1 MAGPGIRPPP
11 AILGW
16 PMRRVV
22 AAAIVA
28 VALAS
33 TVAAAPLPGKRI
45 AIARGSGPFALAI
58 AHGQVNTPKALYAKL
73 SGRIGD
79 ATVLVDCLVGTES
92 TPITYHRPRASLF
105 RFPVKPAD
113 ADICHVTATV
123 TGQGKIVAELR
134 AVR

>member
-1 MAGPGIRPPP
+1 MVR
-11 AILGW
+11 
-16 PMRRVV
+16 
-22 AAAIVA
+22 
-28 VALAS
+28 VALAI
-33 TVAAAPLPGKRI
+33 VCLLALPAGAATLPGKRI
-45 AIARGSGPFALAI
+45 AIARGSGPFAIAV

-73 SGRIGD
+73 SGKVGD

-105 RFPVKPAD
+105 RFPVKPAN

-123 TGQGKIVAELR
+123 SGRGKIVAELR

>member
-1 MAGPGIRPPP
+1 MVR
-11 AILGW
+11 
-16 PMRRVV
+16 
-22 AAAIVA
+22 
-28 VALAS
+28 VALAI
-33 TVAAAPLPGKRI
+33 VCLLALPAGAATLPGKRI
-45 AIARGSGPFALAI
+45 AIARGSGPFAIAV

-73 SGRIGD
+73 SGKVGD

-105 RFPVKPAD
+105 RFPVKPAN

-123 TGQGKIVAELR
+123 SGHGKIVAELR